1 MQFGLSLPQILT
13 LLVEV
18 SHLTKHFRELKVVD
32 DLSFSV
38 KEGEIYGFLG
48 QNGAG
53 KSTTIRM
60 LLSLIRP
67 DAGEIRMFGELL
79 KGSGTSILKRV
90 GAIIERP
97 DHYKYLSAYENLK
110 LFARLSGLKPDRT
123 RLMKY
128 LDWVGL
134 SDRSESR
141 VSTFSMGMK
150 QRLGLA
156 IALVHEPKLLIL
168 DEPANGLDPQGI
180 ADVRRLI
187 TELSRSEGK
196 TIIISSHLLAE
207 MEQLADSML
216 IMDKG
221 RKVVEGKVSELL
233 DPSRTVV
240 QVQTTDN
247 DFVMQQLNRGS
258 FAGKGLKDGRV
269 IRFKMNKEDV
279 PALAK
284 EIQETGAGLISL
296 NTRHSLE
303 EYFLSLTNNQ
313 TNVGAAEN

>member
-1 MQFGLSLPQILT
+1 LRQIII

-18 SHLTKHFRELKVVD
+18 SHLTKHFRDIKAVD

-67 DAGEIRMFGELL
+67 DSGEIRIFEKSLAKDRPG
-79 KGSGTSILKRV
+79 ILGRV

-97 DHYKYLSAYENLK
+97 DHYKYLTACENLA
-110 LFARLSGLKPDRT
+110 LFARLSGVKADRST
-123 RLMKY
+123 LMKY
-128 LDWVGL
+128 LEGVGL
-134 SDRSESR
+134 KDRSHSK

-156 IALVHEPKLLIL
+156 IALVHEPRLLIL

-180 ADVRRLI
+180 ADVRQLI
-187 TELSRSEGK
+187 TDLSRKEGK
-196 TIIISSHLLAE
+196 TIIISSHLLSE

-221 RKVVEGKVSELL
+221 KKIIEGKVSELL
-233 DPSRTVV
+233 DPSRSIV

-247 DFVMQQLNRGS
+247 DHVMRKLSAGP
-258 FAGKGLKDGRV
+258 FAGKARLSDRV
-269 IRFKMNKEDV
+269 IRFQMNRDEV

-284 EIQETGAGLISL
+284 EIQDSGVGLISIH
-296 NTRHSLE
+296 TRHSLE
-303 EYFLSLTNNQ
+303 EYFLSLTNQDPDVAVASN
-313 TNVGAAEN
+313 

>member
-1 MQFGLSLPQILT
+1 LHQILI

-18 SHLTKHFRELKVVD
+18 SHLSKHFGEINAVE

-67 DAGEIRMFGELL
+67 DSGSIRLFGESLTQNRSSVL
-79 KGSGTSILKRV
+79 KKV

-97 DHYKYLSAYENLK
+97 DHYKYLTAFENLS
-110 LFARLSGLKPDRT
+110 LFARLSGIKINKE
-123 RLMKY
+123 RLLKY
-128 LDWVGL
+128 LNWVGL
-134 SDRSESR
+134 GDRSHSK

-156 IALVHEPKLLIL
+156 IALVHEPRLLIL

-180 ADVRRLI
+180 ADIRRLI
-187 TELSRSEGK
+187 TDLSRKEGK
-196 TIIISSHLLAE
+196 TIIISSHLLSE

-221 RKVVEGKVSELL
+221 KKIIEGKVTDLL
-233 DPSRTVV
+233 DPAKSVV

-247 DFVMQQLNRGS
+247 ARVMQQLSAGP
-258 FAGKGLKDGRV
+258 FAGMGELDDRV
-269 IRFKMNKEDV
+269 IRFQMNKNDV

-284 EIQETGAGLISL
+284 AIQDAGAGIISIS
-296 NTRHSLE
+296 TRHSLE
-303 EYFLSLTNNQ
+303 EYFLSLTNYNRD
-313 TNVGAAEN
+313 VAAAEH